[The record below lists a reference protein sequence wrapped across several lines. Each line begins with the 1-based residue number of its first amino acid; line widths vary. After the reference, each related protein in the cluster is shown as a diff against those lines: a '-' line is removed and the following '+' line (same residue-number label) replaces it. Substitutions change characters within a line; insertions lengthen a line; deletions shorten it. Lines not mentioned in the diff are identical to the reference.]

1 MIKLRDWGLSPMIA
15 FKSLM
20 QTAEVKAT
28 AKLSFRYA
36 YLQLQN
42 AKTIAK
48 IG

>member
-1 MIKLRDWGLSPMIA
+1 MINLRDWGLSPVIA
-15 FKSLM
+15 FRKLM
-20 QTAEVKAT
+20 QTARVKAL